1 MHQKPGHVT
10 ALRAMAGIRLPWIA
24 AVAAVVLA
32 AFNVRGL
39 KARTLQDA
47 AGQAVLAGVNLG

>member
-1 MHQKPGHVT
+1 
-10 ALRAMAGIRLPWIA
+10 MAGIRLPWIA
-24 AVAAVVLA
+24 AAAVLA

>member
-1 MHQKPGHVT
+1 
-10 ALRAMAGIRLPWIA
+10 MAGIRLPWIA